1 MEELKD
7 KGAKVLKV
15 FKVLF
20 IILVLAVLVF
30 GSIYTVSETES
41 AIVTTF
47 GSPKLVEEKGLH
59 FKIPLIQKVT
69 KVDTT
74 VRGFSIGYAELED
87 GSYAEVPEE
96 SIMITSDFN
105 LLDVDFYVSYQV
117 SDPVQYL
124 YASVQPDLILK
135 NIAMSSIRSV
145 LSAYSVDS
153 AITTG
158 KSGIQ
163 SSVKEAIMQNLVENN
178 IGLTLVDATIQDVE
192 PPVDSVNNAFKTVET
207 AKQGK
212 ESALNEANAYRNQ
225 KLPDAEAEADKILQ
239 DAQAKKAAR
248 INEAEGQVAKFN
260 AQYEEYKK
268 YPLITKQRM
277 FYETMRELLPNVQ
290 IVIDDSG
297 AGVNKYMNLSDLK
310 AAGWNGAYYQAGEG
324 QDGGSEAEG
333 E

>member
-1 MEELKD
+1 MEKVKD
-7 KGAKVLKV
+7 ATKMVIKVLKIIFGV
-15 FKVLF
+15 IVAI
-20 IILVLAVLVF
+20 IILF

-59 FKIPLIQKVT
+59 FKIPIIQNVR

-74 VRGFSIGYAELED
+74 VRGFSIGYVENSD
-87 GSYAEVPEE
+87 GSYNEVPEE

-117 SDPVQYL
+117 TDPVKYV
-124 YASVQPDLILK
+124 YSSAEPDLILK

-145 LSAYSVDS
+145 LSAYGVDS

-158 KSGIQ
+158 KTGIQ
-163 SSVKEAIMQNLVENN
+163 SSVKEAIMQNLEEND
-178 IGLTLVDATIQDVE
+178 IGLTLVDAAIQDVE
-192 PPVDSVNNAFKTVET
+192 PPVDSVNDAFKTVET

-239 DAQAKKAAR
+239 DAEAKKTSR
-248 INEAEGQVAKFN
+248 INEAQGQVAKFN

-277 FYETMRELLPNVQ
+277 FYETMDELLPNMK
-290 IVIDDSG
+290 IIIDDSG
-297 AGVNKYMNLSDLK
+297 DGVSKYMNLSDLQS
-310 AAGWNGAYYQAGEG
+310 AGWNGAYYQNEESTGE
-324 QDGGSEAEG
+324 EAEQ
-333 E
+333 